1 MKWYKKKFLAGDD
14 AAIMGYWL
22 YQSYIIYRRGEI
34 PGGFVIG
41 RFIVTRQK
49 RVKTIRAPRP
59 PRLPRVP
66 RLPPTPVIWT
76 PQIELDWS

>member
-1 MKWYKKKFLAGDD
+1 MKWYKKKFLAGDE

-41 RFIVTRQK
+41 RFIVRRQK
-49 RVKTIRAPRP
+49 KVRTIRAPRP
-59 PRLPRVP
+59 PRLPRRAPPPEEP
-66 RLPPTPVIWT
+66 RIWV